1 LILTGP
7 KPVLNVIAR
16 VKDSQGGF
24 AVKNIKINLQNV
36 NAVPVFAND
45 ITNPMVAAF
54 QKVME
59 ISNTKVTLVQF
70 AFYGG
75 YFTIALMFYP
85 TGQIC
90 IPKRKTKLKY
100 ITGVPYG
107 ITTMLSVFLLP
118 AFVIFFKETEPQPKL
133 L

>member
-1 LILTGP
+1 MI
-7 KPVLNVIAR
+7 KKNVIQR
-16 VKDSQGGF
+16 QYLIPFVIITSLF
-24 AVKNIKINLQNV
+24 ALWG
-36 NAVPVFAND
+36 FAND